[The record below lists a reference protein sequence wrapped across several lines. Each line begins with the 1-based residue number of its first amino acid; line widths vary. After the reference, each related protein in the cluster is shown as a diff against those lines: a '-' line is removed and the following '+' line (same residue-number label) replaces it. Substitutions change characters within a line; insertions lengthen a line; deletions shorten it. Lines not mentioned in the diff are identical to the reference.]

1 MAVAK
6 YGNAKSPPASPLLDT
21 RLIMK
26 MYEKSAPPLIPQ
38 RLPGESMLA
47 YQDRLL
53 AALSPAAQ
61 MEALELVTGRTT
73 LSAAVACLPYT
84 TDEMVPHATDE

>member
-1 MAVAK
+1 
-6 YGNAKSPPASPLLDT
+6 
-21 RLIMK
+21 
-26 MYEKSAPPLIPQ
+26 
-38 RLPGESMLA
+38 MLA